1 MPRQVARNLDQAHG
15 MTFFKRLLK
24 NIFRTALR
32 DVTGAFIRWQTVDDL
47 VVRIMKHR
55 ELRDF
60 WTTCDGLVVDEGLQI
75 AGDDYDTMFVLQ
87 DVLSNRLGADCH
99 FPLLVLG
106 SEKQTLA
113 IDDGQHGDLER
124 PLLIDARCWGRTF
137 GMRIMRPTIQVRLFL
152 ATVTVCI
159 MRPTIQV
166 TVCIMRPTI
175 QVRFAAD
182 PDWGDTVQAA
192 TDGTYNDAM
201 AVPGGAAQRSTAIIA
216 RPLDLFLADH
226 GNVAVTYVLS
236 THREVAK
243 QLYERIA
250 ELGDPNPRRHR
261 ASLCVG
267 NADAVVQAHRKG
279 ADGSVVRLRRSLHAI
294 MSSAPPVAGIA
305 SEESENC
312 AVCWREFVGA
322 RLPLDVLWVQGM
334 YLQPREDVMATSLD
348 GSRTVLVRRSDI
360 GVVDGEYDGTSAQGG
375 AVRLPVVRL
384 PDGTRLKVALL
395 RTKAYLFSHYVVAQ
409 LAWSNDAEARTKGSC
424 QGGTIPVGVT
434 VVDSKANFQKHSAS
448 MTWGRFPTARGLCVL
463 GEIDRNAFD
472 VDEGVRRWCSMMASA
487 STPATVARV
496 LRYVLRDVH
505 DAIASGPA

>member
-137 GMRIMRPTIQVRLFL
+137 GMRIMRPK
-152 ATVTVCI
+152 
-159 MRPTIQV
+159 
-166 TVCIMRPTI
+166 I

-182 PDWGDTVQAA
+182 PDWGGTVQAA

-216 RPLDLFLADH
+216 RPLDEFLADH